1 MLNAVKIKQALETK
15 AIEGAVSEWL
25 GRCDVST
32 ETRIKIERET

>member
-25 GRCDVST
+25 EGGDVST
-32 ETRIKIERET
+32 KTRD